1 MSMIPRTWEI
11 VEQFTYNPQFVDI
24 DERGVKSIARHINTD
39 LNSCKGFFLGK
50 PKWFKDINWYEKRLN
65 EEYELVAYELI
76 LDSANY
82 NYWYGKG
89 EIRPCGAS
97 SYEMSKLLDESF
109 AYAHVLSSL
118 DSINI
123 CSMAAR
129 HFKTLLAVHRYPN
142 LENRVRHIDEV
153 SKMLR
158 REHSFIHML
167 LEHIERNEE
176 DADYT
181 IECLIK
187 LCPGYGGDIFL
198 KRAFL
203 FIIEMNRRMGW
214 FKEDIHLVPI
224 PADYQIPKMLHFY
237 GALNYNDSLT
247 KKIMNNEL
255 IHSGSLEE
263 CEIRAS
269 AMKACKMIADF
280 TNKNMADVD
289 TFLFSNRK
297 SCPDP
302 IHLTIT
308 TDY

>member
-1 MSMIPRTWEI
+1 MIPRTWEI
-11 VEQFTYNPQFVDI
+11 VDQFTANPQFVNI
-24 DERGVKSIARHINTD
+24 DDRGIKAIAREINTD
-39 LNSCKGFFLGK
+39 LNACKGFFLGK
-50 PKWFKDINWYEKRLN
+50 PKWFEEIDWSSPRLDEFYEI
-65 EEYELVAYELI
+65 VAYELI

-82 NYWYGKG
+82 NYWYGRG
-89 EIRPCGAS
+89 DVRPCGAS
-97 SYEMSKLLDESF
+97 SYEMSKLLDEAF
-109 AYAHVLSSL
+109 VYAHVLSSL

-123 CSMAAR
+123 CCMAAR
-129 HFKTLLAVHRYPN
+129 RFKKNLTVNRYPN
-142 LENRVRHIDEV
+142 LENRIRHIGEV
-153 SKMLR
+153 EKLFN

-167 LEHIERNEE
+167 IEHVIHEDE

-181 IECLIK
+181 IECLTK
-187 LCPGYGGDIFL
+187 SCPGYGGDIFL

-247 KKIMNNEL
+247 KKILNNEL
-255 IHSGSLEE
+255 IQSGSLEE

-269 AMKACKMIADF
+269 AMKACQMIAEV
-280 TNKNMADVD
+280 THKNMADID
-289 TFLFSNRK
+289 TFLFANRK